1 MFDFIVWLV
10 LFFIVCITK
19 VIGFGIG
26 AYICWYFYKKY
37 GEKLIK
43 GEKQSL
49 FFFQLNYRTNTYN
62 TMKDIILFPI
72 YLIVGLGVFIF
83 VKEIRQEIIMKV
95 KEEL

>member
-43 GEKQSL
+43 GDK
-49 FFFQLNYRTNTYN
+49 
-62 TMKDIILFPI
+62 
-72 YLIVGLGVFIF
+72 
-83 VKEIRQEIIMKV
+83 
-95 KEEL
+95 

>member
-1 MFDFIVWLV
+1 MLYQS
-10 LFFIVCITK
+10 TRK
-19 VIGFGIG
+19 G
-26 AYICWYFYKKY
+26 ANA
-37 GEKLIK
+37 L
-43 GEKQSL
+43 SL
-49 FFFQLNYRTNTYN
+49 FTIIYRTNTYK

>member
-1 MFDFIVWLV
+1 MLKTPFPFQNFWHRPLVFGNTINYRKFLQLNNSNYYINLNYLIMFDFIVWLV

-43 GEKQSL
+43 GDK
-49 FFFQLNYRTNTYN
+49 
-62 TMKDIILFPI
+62 
-72 YLIVGLGVFIF
+72 
-83 VKEIRQEIIMKV
+83 
-95 KEEL
+95 